1 MDLIFENLF
10 FCHHNF
16 LRICMPII
24 LTDTRDI
31 NSMCAAHTQSN

>member
-1 MDLIFENLF
+1 
-10 FCHHNF
+10 
-16 LRICMPII
+16 MPII